1 MRENNMSWEQH
12 VGKLNNIQYL
22 PSFPNQATT
31 KSLFP
36 ASTRT
41 SQLRLPPSSKLH
53 STIYKGKDL
62 EITSSV
68 LHWL

>member
-1 MRENNMSWEQH
+1 MS
-12 VGKLNNIQYL
+12 IQG
-22 PSFPNQATT
+22 FPNRATT

-41 SQLRLPPSSKLH
+41 SQLRLPPLSKLH

-68 LHWL
+68 LDWL